1 MVKFKEMAL
10 NNPLISVIMPAYNV
24 EKYIEKA
31 IESIL
36 NQSYLNLE
44 LLICDDGSIDKTVEI
59 IERFKD
65 IRISLYKNE
74 INLGNLKTTNLLFS
88 KCQGDYVVLQDA
100 DDFSEINRLELLLN
114 QFNLNDKLGIV
125 GSYYNMVDHDSI
137 IFQCGLIPTTNS
149 FIQKEMESKVAP
161 FLYPSIMVKKQV
173 LDKVGG
179 FRMFFNRKGYAD
191 FDWMARI
198 CEVSEGKNI
207 NLPLYNYRKHS
218 DSFTTIALRKK
229 KTVIEEYMHYLMI
242 HAHKDRLNGKK
253 DFFELND
260 ERKMLKIIALKQCED
275 AKIFFWDKNKINLP
289 LFFKAISNDPFNFK
303 IYKDLFYIIR
313 KKIFNG

>member
-1 MVKFKEMAL
+1 
-10 NNPLISVIMPAYNV
+10 MPAYNV

-36 NQSYLNLE
+36 KQSYPHFE
-44 LLICDDGSIDKTVEI
+44 LLICDDGSVDKTVEI
-59 IERFKD
+59 INRFKD
-65 IRISLYKNE
+65 TRISLYKNE
-74 INLGNLKTTNLLFS
+74 DNFPANLVHKIFLFS
-88 KCQGDYVVLQDA
+88 QCKGEFIALQDA
-100 DDFSEINRLELLLN
+100 DDFSETNRLEVLLN

-125 GSYYNMVDHDSI
+125 GSYYNMVDNDST

-149 FIQKEMESKVAP
+149 FIQKEMEIEVAP
-161 FLYPSIMVKKQV
+161 FLYPSIMVKK
-173 LDKVGG
+173 LLIDKVGG

-198 CEVSEGKNI
+198 CEISEGENV

-218 DSFTTIALRKK
+218 DSFTTIVLRKK

-242 HAHKDRLNGKK
+242 HAHKHRLNGEK

-313 KKIFNG
+313 KIIVNG